1 MSERRPGRDQEQ
13 RLTLAEAAEVLGL
26 SKDGVRMRVRRG
38 TLRSEKGEDGRVY
51 VFVDATED
59 ATAAYEPQ
67 AAVEGSRELVEAL
80 RAQVEDL
87 RSRLDRE
94 QDANRE
100 NRRIIAALTSRIPEI
115 EPPAETRGGDL
126 SPEAEE
132 PSPKSSRR
140 TVQARRQPQS
150 SRSGPGGSGGSGHDT
165 AGPKDLGGGGRRC
178 GTHPPVS
185 VHRYRRRAEQTA

>member
-1 MSERRPGRDQEQ
+1 MGERRPGRDREQDQE
-13 RLTLAEAAEVLGL
+13 RLTLAQAAARLGL

-38 TLRSEKGEDGRVY
+38 TLHSEKGEDGKRY

-59 ATAAYEPQ
+59 ATATDEPQ

-100 NRRIIAALTSRIPEI
+100 NRRIIAALTARIPEI
-115 EPPAETRGGDL
+115 EAPAEARE
-126 SPEAEE
+126 SPLRAEESE
-132 PSPKSSRR
+132 PSPTPTEARPTPETAASRPWW
-140 TVQARRQPQS
+140 RRIL
-150 SRSGPGGSGGSGHDT
+150 R
-165 AGPKDLGGGGRRC
+165 
-178 GTHPPVS
+178 
-185 VHRYRRRAEQTA
+185 